1 MHSMIKGGVPARVTG
16 TKLRVEAAWK
26 GTSGGDKSLMG
37 KVKAAKGIDLD
48 MITVGLLSRAP
59 KGICWFDDTDPF
71 NNGSVIAGKDASGR
85 RLPFGKQDPLSRE
98 SHEVDLSSV
107 PSYVDTLIFSVSA
120 YKPGVSFR
128 DVSSVTCNIQVDG
141 QDWEPLRVTVN
152 AHENTCFMLKASRSG
167 NEWEISVVDEL
178 ATANT
183 QDQLMTKAAQYA

>member
-1 MHSMIKGGVPARVTG
+1 
-16 TKLRVEAAWK
+16 VE
-26 GTSGGDKSLMG
+26 GHQRRR